1 MKQQEDRSTEL
12 NTGMGYNALI
22 DSVGINIC
30 KLLLDEELTILWGM
44 TIFI

>member
-1 MKQQEDRSTEL
+1 MKQLEDRSTEL

-30 KLLLDEELTILWGM
+30 KFLLDEELTDFMGE
-44 TIFI
+44 